1 MFRLSAAAAL
11 AAVLC
16 GAPLAGGQSE
26 EPGFQVNVQLVTV
39 IATVKDASGALVADL
54 AKDDFTVLAGGVPQ
68 QVTLFERQTGRP
80 LSVVLLFD
88 ASLSVAKELRF
99 EQDAAHRFVRRLL
112 TSGAQPEDRVAV
124 YKFSSSISELT
135 DFTASLARLEKA
147 IYMMRPESGTSLYD
161 AVYLAAEHLERREG
175 RKVIIVVTDGGD
187 TTSNKKFSDALA
199 AAQRAEA
206 VVYSIIVVPVTADA
220 GRNLGGENAL
230 RTISASTGGVCYR
243 QYSERDLDQ
252 AFRQIERDLRI
263 QYLLGF
269 YPRDVPPSKDRYY
282 RLEVQVQRPGLE
294 VLARTG
300 YYGEASPSSGVYPEP
315 AVSVTGTNPRARPK
329 SPPASTSQPKRSP
342 RSIP

>member
-1 MFRLSAAAAL
+1 
-11 AAVLC
+11 
-16 GAPLAGGQSE
+16 
-26 EPGFQVNVQLVTV
+26 
-39 IATVKDASGALVADL
+39 
-54 AKDDFTVLAGGVPQ
+54 
-68 QVTLFERQTGRP
+68 
-80 LSVVLLFD
+80 
-88 ASLSVAKELRF
+88 
-99 EQDAAHRFVRRLL
+99 LL
-112 TSGAQPEDRVAV
+112 TTGEQPEDRVAV
-124 YKFSSSISELT
+124 YKFSSFTSEMT
-135 DFTASLARLEKA
+135 DYTASLARLEKA

-161 AVYLAAEHLERREG
+161 AIYLAAEHLERREG
-175 RKVIIVVTDGGD
+175 RKVIIVITDGGD
-187 TTSNKKFSDALA
+187 TTSNKKFSEALA

-243 QYSERDLDQ
+243 QHAERDLDE

-282 RLEVQVQRPGLE
+282 RLEVQVRRPGLA

-300 YYGEASPSSGVYPEP
+300 YYGEATPSSGSYPEP
-315 AVSVTGTNPRARPK
+315 AVSVTGTKPRPK
-329 SPPASTSQPKRSP
+329 SPPAPTSQPKRSP